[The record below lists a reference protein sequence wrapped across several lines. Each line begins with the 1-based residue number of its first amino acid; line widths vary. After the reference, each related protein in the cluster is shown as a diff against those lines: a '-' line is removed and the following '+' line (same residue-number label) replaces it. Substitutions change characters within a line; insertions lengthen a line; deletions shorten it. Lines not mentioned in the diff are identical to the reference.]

1 MSRTLSAK
9 TRFIITDPDFPDK
22 LSKKDKAKRLSLI
35 ASFRKDPNDM
45 AKQIKLED
53 FANKMDKKYN
63 PSEDK
68 KDNKIP
74 TGKEV
79 AAKAVSVKAYMGGS
93 VSKPRMGHMD
103 MRKGGLFK

>member
-1 MSRTLSAK
+1 MSRTLNAK
-9 TRFIITDPDFPDK
+9 TRFIITDPEFPDN

-53 FANKMDKKYN
+53 FANKMNKKYN
-63 PSEDK
+63 PSKDK
-68 KDNKIP
+68 KDIKIP

-79 AAKAVSVKAYMGGS
+79 AAKARIK
-93 VSKPRMGHMD
+93 HTD